1 VRRSQRAFFHDGPVG
16 SLHAITDTFLVYIE
30 SDIVVDVHWV
40 LLFQVSEPVVNTRS
54 RHCSLQE
61 NPSSFRSLY
70 IQTCGILGNSPA
82 PASGL
87 RPGESNPVFTE
98 HSQQAMRLE
107 TFGRAEATRN
117 IRTES
122 GVSRSMALTDEE
134 KQRIREEEMVRLM
147 AREEYQSKRR
157 QRAPAPIAIVATC

>member
-70 IQTCGILGNSPA
+70 IQTCGISFPL
-82 PASGL
+82 PASGPADPL
-87 RPGESNPVFTE
+87 QGKLTPFSCPDAFAAV
-98 HSQQAMRLE
+98 
-107 TFGRAEATRN
+107 RN
-117 IRTES
+117 IAKHLPT
-122 GVSRSMALTDEE
+122 
-134 KQRIREEEMVRLM
+134 
-147 AREEYQSKRR
+147 
-157 QRAPAPIAIVATC
+157 